1 MTAGR
6 LELLWPVSSEK
17 KKPIFGSIN
26 LYDNVNCTKF
36 KLSIIHPKIV
46 FTIELLT
53 PEFVEEDPNEVV
65 LAREV
70 LGTGTADDARAD
82 TVGVAA
88 GKEF

>member
-1 MTAGR
+1 M
-6 LELLWPVSSEK
+6 
-17 KKPIFGSIN
+17 
-26 LYDNVNCTKF
+26 
-36 KLSIIHPKIV
+36 

-65 LAREV
+65 LAPAREV